1 VMEILQQPLESDV
14 EAVVTARMAGA
25 SEG

>member
-14 EAVVTARMAGA
+14 EAVVTAWMAGA